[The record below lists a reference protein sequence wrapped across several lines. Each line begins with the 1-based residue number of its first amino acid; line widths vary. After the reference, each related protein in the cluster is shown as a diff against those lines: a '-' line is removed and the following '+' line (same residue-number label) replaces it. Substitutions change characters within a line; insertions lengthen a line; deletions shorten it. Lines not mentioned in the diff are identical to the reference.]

1 MNLVIKL
8 SFLLF
13 LAVSFTQVSAQN
25 DKNKPNKK
33 TSKKEIRATFNGEFK
48 ELAITGKTKNGA
60 IWLRWSPYSQS
71 AWDKGNE
78 FGYTLTRVQVSNNK
92 IVELFKRRKPQPE
105 AFWRKKV
112 EEKDQKY
119 MTTAYSIYG
128 HNDDKERKITNL
140 LDAIEDANTRFMFA
154 LLGAD
159 ISFEVAS
166 NAGLGYIDSTA
177 KLGETYIYTLSIEV
191 TRANVGKVK
200 SASSKPIIF
209 GKIIKLPPPLLSA
222 KSGKNVAVLEWD
234 TKKMT
239 EYYNSYILESS
250 ENPSDTFKQINDG
263 TLLNATEEEDFKKVY
278 IDTLADHKTV
288 HYYRVKGIDIFED
301 QGEYS
306 NVVKA
311 KSIPFI
317 PTPEITKYNLIDST
331 TLALDWAFGD
341 SLQIYIKGFVIQQS
355 DSLYN
360 NYKDTSPLLPSTVRS
375 RIITPSNL
383 PINVRVVAVIDSS
396 HSLTSFPVTI
406 IASDSIPP
414 NPPRGLYGKIDSSGV
429 VSMIWERNSE
439 KDLKG
444 YYVARR
450 DITSENFVRITNDV
464 VTEEFFLDTLDM
476 KLLNRDY
483 YYVIMAVDKRFNV
496 SEISA
501 ELYVQK
507 PDIYGPT
514 RPIFTKY
521 VVEDKKISL
530 YWERSHSRDVA
541 SHILYRKTLPSNEW
555 QVLAYYSDTL
565 ENNFIDSTVLS
576 KQIYAYTLIAQ
587 DDSKNESE
595 PAKPLILETPF
606 FTKNIEFQEIKA
618 VFDEKTDKIKVNWV
632 CDDTS
637 GISNFQ
643 LYRAIGNDEYSLMK
657 NLDTITFESVDTPTD
672 SDITIYKYLIRAKMK
687 DGYLSGWKEVT
698 IDIKR

>member
-1 MNLVIKL
+1 
-8 SFLLF
+8 
-13 LAVSFTQVSAQN
+13 
-25 DKNKPNKK
+25 
-33 TSKKEIRATFNGEFK
+33 
-48 ELAITGKTKNGA
+48 
-60 IWLRWSPYSQS
+60 
-71 AWDKGNE
+71 
-78 FGYTLTRVQVSNNK
+78 
-92 IVELFKRRKPQPE
+92 
-105 AFWRKKV
+105 
-112 EEKDQKY
+112 
-119 MTTAYSIYG
+119 
-128 HNDDKERKITNL
+128 
-140 LDAIEDANTRFMFA
+140 
-154 LLGAD
+154 
-159 ISFEVAS
+159 
-166 NAGLGYIDSTA
+166 
-177 KLGETYIYTLSIEV
+177 
-191 TRANVGKVK
+191 
-200 SASSKPIIF
+200 
-209 GKIIKLPPPLLSA
+209 
-222 KSGKNVAVLEWD
+222 
-234 TKKMT
+234 
-239 EYYNSYILESS
+239 
-250 ENPSDTFKQINDG
+250 
-263 TLLNATEEEDFKKVY
+263 
-278 IDTLADHKTV
+278 
-288 HYYRVKGIDIFED
+288 
-301 QGEYS
+301 
-306 NVVKA
+306 
-311 KSIPFI
+311 
-317 PTPEITKYNLIDST
+317 
-331 TLALDWAFGD
+331 
-341 SLQIYIKGFVIQQS
+341 
-355 DSLYN
+355 
-360 NYKDTSPLLPSTVRS
+360 VRS

-514 RPIFTKY
+514 RPIFKKY

>member
-1 MNLVIKL
+1 
-8 SFLLF
+8 
-13 LAVSFTQVSAQN
+13 
-25 DKNKPNKK
+25 
-33 TSKKEIRATFNGEFK
+33 
-48 ELAITGKTKNGA
+48 
-60 IWLRWSPYSQS
+60 
-71 AWDKGNE
+71 
-78 FGYTLTRVQVSNNK
+78 
-92 IVELFKRRKPQPE
+92 
-105 AFWRKKV
+105 
-112 EEKDQKY
+112 
-119 MTTAYSIYG
+119 
-128 HNDDKERKITNL
+128 
-140 LDAIEDANTRFMFA
+140 
-154 LLGAD
+154 
-159 ISFEVAS
+159 
-166 NAGLGYIDSTA
+166 
-177 KLGETYIYTLSIEV
+177 
-191 TRANVGKVK
+191 
-200 SASSKPIIF
+200 
-209 GKIIKLPPPLLSA
+209 
-222 KSGKNVAVLEWD
+222 
-234 TKKMT
+234 
-239 EYYNSYILESS
+239 
-250 ENPSDTFKQINDG
+250 
-263 TLLNATEEEDFKKVY
+263 
-278 IDTLADHKTV
+278 
-288 HYYRVKGIDIFED
+288 
-301 QGEYS
+301 
-306 NVVKA
+306 
-311 KSIPFI
+311 
-317 PTPEITKYNLIDST
+317 
-331 TLALDWAFGD
+331 
-341 SLQIYIKGFVIQQS
+341 
-355 DSLYN
+355 
-360 NYKDTSPLLPSTVRS
+360 
-375 RIITPSNL
+375 
-383 PINVRVVAVIDSS
+383 
-396 HSLTSFPVTI
+396 
-406 IASDSIPP
+406 
-414 NPPRGLYGKIDSSGV
+414 
-429 VSMIWERNSE
+429 
-439 KDLKG
+439 
-444 YYVARR
+444 VARR

-521 VVEDKKISL
+521 VVEDKRISL

-541 SHILYRKTLPSNEW
+541 SHILYRKALPSNEW

-595 PAKPLILETPF
+595 PANPLILETPF

-632 CDDTS
+632 CNDTS